1 MLPSSRTDKG
11 GPMHRRLAGLL
22 LATALLGLVGATG
35 AGARP
40 AVSPNACTVLKAA
53 VRSEFP
59 GAYSYVHF
67 YPTLGAR
74 GQVFNCS
81 ASKGPFV
88 DPWDPHG
95 RKFTFGFLP
104 PAAWGSA
111 AAAHKFWLSE
121 WNRSRGTKGKGVSVE
136 RLRGFGA
143 DDAFGV
149 ETAYQDPKPHTDTMI
164 RWVKSGYEGGI
175 EVSGPGQAG
184 DLEDGQDLLRALMKG
199 IPRS

>member
-1 MLPSSRTDKG
+1 
-11 GPMHRRLAGLL
+11 MHPRLTGLL
-22 LATALLGLVGATG
+22 LLTALLGLVGTNG

-40 AVSPNACTVLKAA
+40 AGSPNACTVLKAA

-59 GAYSYVHF
+59 PAYLYVHF
-67 YPTLGAR
+67 YPTRGAR

-104 PAAWGSA
+104 PVAWGSA
-111 AAAHKFWLSE
+111 AAAHKFWLGE
-121 WNRSRGTKGKGVSVE
+121 WNRSRGTKGKGVSVA

-143 DDAFGV
+143 DDAFGI
-149 ETAYQDPKPHTDTMI
+149 ETTSQDPKPHTDTII
-164 RWVKSGYEGGI
+164 RWVKGGYEGGV